1 MQVKNQQLEL
11 HIEQHTGS
19 KLGKESIKAGYC
31 HPAYLTS
38 KQSTSWEMLSWKK
51 HKLESRLPGEMS
63 IISDMQMT
71 HPYGRKGRGTKEPL
85 MKVKEESEK
94 AGLKLNIQKP
104 RSWHPSMANRWGK
117 NGNNDRLFTW
127 APKSLQM
134 LTAAMKLKTLA
145 PWKKCY
151 DKLIQHIK
159 KQRHYFANKDP
170 LVKVM
175 VFPVVMYGCEIWTI
189 KKAEHQRTDAF
200 KLWCQKRLLRVP
212 WTARRSN

>member
-1 MQVKNQQLEL
+1 MAEIKEL
-11 HIEQHTGS
+11 KS
-19 KLGKESIKAGYC
+19 L
-31 HPAYLTS
+31 LV
-38 KQSTSWEMLSWKK
+38 
-51 HKLESRLPGEMS
+51 
-63 IISDMQMT
+63 
-71 HPYGRKGRGTKEPL
+71 
-85 MKVKEESEK
+85 KVKEEIEK

-159 KQRHYFANKDP
+159 KQRQYFANKGPYSQTYGFPRSHVWMWELDHKEGWASKNWCFWTVVLKKTLESP
-170 LVKVM
+170 LDWKEIR
-175 VFPVVMYGCEIWTI
+175 PVNSKGNQSWLFIGR
-189 KKAEHQRTDAF
+189 ADAKIEAPVLWPPDAKSWLIRK
-200 KLWCQKRLLRVP
+200 KLWCWEKLKAGEEGGNGG
-212 WTARRSN
+212 WDG